1 MHVISSHSIPS
12 NMLKI
17 LILRL
22 FSYCSFLFFRYEIF
36 DSDWLF
42 LVGVCLHMKF
52 VHFDVKVV
60 FLKSQVSGLQ
70 KISVGQEPEHISF
83 KLNHVTTLCNL
94 LPRLV
99 PLPPGKVCHLHKW
112 RSLHSMAWYTV
123 VPLETCHRP
132 LHLLPSPHKPWA
144 STHVPAHWAHFAYL
158 VPPHLTPRS
167 MYDPTLKELTIW
179 LRKQRFWVHVHH
191 MKISKPLSCYVKQ

>member
-1 MHVISSHSIPS
+1 MRILWYCFFLHVISSHSIPS

-70 KISVGQEPEHISF
+70 KISVGSF
-83 KLNHVTTLCNL
+83 YTFF
-94 LPRLV
+94 
-99 PLPPGKVCHLHKW
+99 
-112 RSLHSMAWYTV
+112 SLWIF
-123 VPLETCHRP
+123 LD
-132 LHLLPSPHKPWA
+132 
-144 STHVPAHWAHFAYL
+144 
-158 VPPHLTPRS
+158 LTS
-167 MYDPTLKELTIW
+167 W
-179 LRKQRFWVHVHH
+179 LRNPILHWWFELGSHTRMSRRFGVV
-191 MKISKPLSCYVKQ
+191 ISHGLYFSLLLYAP